1 MKTADVWE
9 VTIMKFTIVTG
20 MSGSGKTRVIRY
32 LEDMGYFCID
42 NMPPVLIPM
51 FSEMLTSEGG
61 KFNNVALVVDMRVG
75 DMINQLIEQVNE
87 LKKKGYDASILF
99 LNADDETLVKRYKES
114 RRSHP
119 LENPNGLLASIR
131 EERKRLSKL
140 LTEADYVI
148 DTSDMTNTELLDEIK
163 EIFVSRESRNIEIN
177 VMSFGFK
184 YGIPLDADLVFDVR
198 CFPNPFYIDEL
209 KRKTGNDI
217 EVQDYVMSFPT
228 AVEFMNKLSDMMEF
242 MIPLYIEEGKIS
254 LTVAIGCTGGKHR
267 SVTMA
272 NKLGERIR
280 DMGYEVNISNRDIG
294 RE

>member
-51 FSEMLTSEGG
+51 FSEMLTSAGG
-61 KFNNVALVVDMRVG
+61 KFNNVALVVDRRVG

>member
-1 MKTADVWE
+1 MIKGYGK
-9 VTIMKFTIVTG
+9 MKFTVVTG

-42 NMPPVLIPM
+42 NMPPMLIPK
-51 FSEMLTSEGG
+51 FTEMLTSATG
-61 KFNNVALVVDMRVG
+61 KFSNVALVVDMRVG
-75 DMINQLIEQVNE
+75 DMLNE
-87 LKKKGYDASILF
+87 LLEQISELRKKGYEVTLLF
-99 LNADDETLVKRYKES
+99 LNTDDQTLVKRYKES

-119 LENPNGLLASIR
+119 IDSANGLLASIH
-131 EERKRLSKL
+131 EERRLLSKL

-148 DTSDMTNTELLDEIK
+148 DTSRLTNSDLLDEVKKIYAPK
-163 EIFVSRESRNIEIN
+163 ETKDIEIN
-177 VMSFGFK
+177 VMAFGFK

-209 KRKTGNDI
+209 KRKTGNDK

-228 AVEFMNKLSDMMEF
+228 AVSFMEKLNDMLDF
-242 MIPLYIEEGKIS
+242 MIPLYIEEGKVS

-267 SVTMA
+267 SVTMT
-272 NKLGERIR
+272 NKLAEHLKQTGH
-280 DMGYEVNISNRDIG
+280 EVNVSCRDIG

>member
-1 MKTADVWE
+1 
-9 VTIMKFTIVTG
+9 MKFTIVTG

-51 FSEMLTSEGG
+51 FSEMLTSAGG

-75 DMINQLIEQVNE
+75 DMINQLLEQVNE
-87 LKKKGYDASILF
+87 LKKKSYDASILF

-148 DTSDMTNTELLDEIK
+148 DTSDMTNAELLDEIK

-209 KRKTGNDI
+209 KPKTGNDV

-228 AVEFMNKLSDMMEF
+228 AVEFMDKLSDMMEF

-272 NKLGERIR
+272 NKLGERIK

>member
-1 MKTADVWE
+1 M
-9 VTIMKFTIVTG
+9 TIMKFTIVTG

-51 FSEMLTSEGG
+51 FSEMLTSAGG

-75 DMINQLIEQVNE
+75 DMINQLLEQVNE

-148 DTSDMTNTELLDEIK
+148 DTSDMTNAELLDEIK

-209 KRKTGNDI
+209 KPKTGNDV

-228 AVEFMNKLSDMMEF
+228 AVEFMDKLSDMMEF

-272 NKLGERIR
+272 NKLGERIK

>member
-51 FSEMLTSEGG
+51 FSEMLTSAGG